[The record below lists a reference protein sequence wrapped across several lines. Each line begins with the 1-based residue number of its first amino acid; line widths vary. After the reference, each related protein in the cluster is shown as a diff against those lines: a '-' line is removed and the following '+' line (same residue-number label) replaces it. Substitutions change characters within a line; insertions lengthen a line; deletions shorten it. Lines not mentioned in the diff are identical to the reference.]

1 MNNEGHFHVSLR
13 NFDGNTDTV
22 CHMSQSVRRVEKSVV
37 ISLSCRTKL
46 SLALLKKDLFKP
58 VVQLVT

>member
-1 MNNEGHFHVSLR
+1 MNNEGHFHVSFRILMETR
-13 NFDGNTDTV
+13 IQ

-37 ISLSCRTKL
+37 ISLFCRTKL
-46 SLALLKKDLFKP
+46 SLAFLKKDLFKP